1 MPTDSD
7 FFVRFWGVRGSIA
20 CPGADTSKY
29 GGNTSCIEIRCGE
42 KLFVFDA
49 GTGLRDLG
57 RTIARD
63 GVTDIDLFLSHTHM
77 DHIAGFPFFS
87 YTSKPGNKLR
97 IWSGHLEEGLTT
109 EGVLRQFM
117 SPPLFPVPVD
127 IFEADVS
134 YHDFKA
140 GDTMTPSDGVTL
152 RTAPLHHPQNA
163 TGYRVDYNG
172 KSICYITDTEQR
184 EDGLDRN
191 ILGLIDSADI
201 VIYDSMF
208 SDAEYVDH
216 KGWGHSTWEEGL
228 RLANSANVGTLVIF
242 HHMPERTD
250 EQMDDIALAA
260 DETRPGTVVAR
271 EGMTLTP

>member
-1 MPTDSD
+1 VTTDSD
-7 FFVRFWGVRGSIA
+7 FFVRFWGVRGSIT
-20 CPGADTSKY
+20 CPGLATSRY
-29 GGNTSCIEIRCGE
+29 GGNTACIEIRCGE
-42 KLFVFDA
+42 KLFIFDA

-57 RTIARD
+57 ETIARD
-63 GVTDIDLFLSHTHM
+63 GVKDVDLFLSHTHI
-77 DHIAGFPFFS
+77 DHIAGFPFF
-87 YTSKPGNKLR
+87 YHAYRPGNTLR
-97 IWSGHLEEGLTT
+97 VWSGHLEEGVTT

-117 SPPLFPVPVD
+117 SPPLWPVPVD

-140 GDTMTPSDGVTL
+140 GDTMTPSDDVTL
-152 RTAPLHHPQNA
+152 RTAPLNHPQNA

-172 KSICYITDTEQR
+172 KSICYITDTEQW

-191 ILGLIDSADI
+191 ILGLIDGADI

-208 SDAEYVDH
+208 SDAEYADY

-228 RLANSANVGTLVIF
+228 RLADAANVGTLVIF

-250 EQMDDIALAA
+250 DQMDDIALAA
-260 DETRPGTVVAR
+260 DKTRPGTVVAR

>member
-1 MPTDSD
+1 MTTDSD
-7 FFVRFWGVRGSIA
+7 FFVRFWGVRGSVT
-20 CPGADTSKY
+20 CPGSATSRY
-29 GGNTSCIEIRCGE
+29 GGNTACIEIRCGE

-57 RTIARD
+57 QMIARD
-63 GVTDIDLFLSHTHM
+63 GVKDVDLFLSHTHI
-77 DHIAGFPFFS
+77 DHIAGFPFFC
-87 YTSKPGNKLR
+87 YAYKLGNTLR
-97 IWSGHLEEGLTT
+97 VWSGHLEEGLTT

-117 SPPLFPVPVD
+117 SPPLFPVPID

-134 YHDFKA
+134 YHDFNA
-140 GDTMTPSDGVTL
+140 GDTMKPSDGVTI
-152 RTAPLHHPQNA
+152 RTAPLNHPQNA

-184 EDGLDRN
+184 EDGPDRN
-191 ILGLIDSADI
+191 ILGLIDGADI

-208 SDAEYVDH
+208 SDAEYPDY

-228 RLANSANVGTLVIF
+228 RLADAANVSTSVIF

-250 EQMDDIALAA
+250 DQMDNIALAA
-260 DETRPGTVVAR
+260 DKTRPGTVVAR